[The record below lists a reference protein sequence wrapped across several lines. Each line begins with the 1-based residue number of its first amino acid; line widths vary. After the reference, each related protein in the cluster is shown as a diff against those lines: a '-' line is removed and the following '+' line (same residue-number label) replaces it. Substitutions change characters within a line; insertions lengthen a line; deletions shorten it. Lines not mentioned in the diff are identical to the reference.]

1 MTASFID
8 IIDLIGTAAFAV
20 SGATVGARKQMDLF
34 GVNILALVTA
44 VGGGVLRDVLL
55 GDTPPAMFRDPIYAL
70 VALIM
75 ANLVFLFS
83 YLHLIHFSPKAAA
96 VYERCLSWCDTF
108 GLAAFTVGGVMI
120 CRNAQGQ
127 CGLCSQVCLGVITG
141 VGGGVLRD
149 VLAME
154 TPVVFVRHVYATA
167 SLAGALVTG
176 ILWDHLPG
184 DLPVIIGFTLIVLLR
199 VLAARFR
206 WDLPRLRGDHE
217 NGGAS

>member
-1 MTASFID
+1 MTASLID
-8 IIDLIGTAAFAV
+8 IIDVIGTAAFAV
-20 SGATVGARKQMDLF
+20 SGATVGAQKQMDLF
-34 GVNILALVTA
+34 GVNILGLTTA

-70 VALIM
+70 IALVM

-83 YLHLIHFSPKAAA
+83 YLHLIHFSAAAAA
-96 VYERCLSWCDTF
+96 VYQRCLSLFDAF
-108 GLAAFTVGGVMI
+108 GLAAFTVGGVVI
-120 CRNAQGQ
+120 CRNSQVQ
-127 CGLCSQVCLGVITG
+127 CGLCLQVCLGVITG

-176 ILWDHLPG
+176 LLWEHLPG
-184 DLPVIIGFTLIVLLR
+184 DLPVIIGFILIVLLR

-206 WDLPRLRGDHE
+206 WDLPRLRGNQE
-217 NGGAS
+217 NSGRS